1 MVEGASS
8 TVPDP
13 GDSHIHTVPRLFYGH
28 HRFMNWTM
36 KPKAYVWS
44 AKGGR
49 MRNLMTRLFFHTV
62 PDQSSPCA
70 C

>member
-1 MVEGASS
+1 VVEGASS

-44 AKGGR
+44 ALRLRGGG
-49 MRNLMTRLFFHTV
+49 
-62 PDQSSPCA
+62 
-70 C
+70 